1 MKNWYNILGVSRDAS
16 ANGIKLAYRT
26 LTSTRHPD
34 TKDNVEAYE
43 ILSDPVQ
50 RAEYDGRPGA
60 GTGSGNTSSS
70 HASGVP
76 GSREAPADDADKE
89 PEAFNIQIIPSTV
102 DFGIVMAG
110 AKNVNSV
117 VTLSWDRGSP
127 YMIRRSPSGGDW
139 WDISDVDFEAGR
151 ATFTVSAKVTKGI
164 SGGSHTAHFDIVV
177 DNVAHRVEL
186 VMSVRQPLVLSDKE
200 IFVYRGSW
208 LLATVAAFL
217 LSEYVDHFFNPAGS
231 PPAGLAFAGG
241 LWNIIVVVYGL
252 SRIFR
257 RKKLISI
264 FNIKMLWMYA
274 SCAVI
279 AFAVGVALLWT
290 YKNGIS
296 GWS

>member
-1 MKNWYNILGVSRDAS
+1 MKNWYEVLGVSRDAS
-16 ANGIKLAYRT
+16 ADVIKLAYRA
-26 LTSTRHPD
+26 LASAGHPD
-34 TKDNVEAYE
+34 TKDTVEAYE

-50 RAEYDGRPGA
+50 RAEYDRRLGA

-89 PEAFNIQIIPSTV
+89 PGAFNIQVIPSTV
-102 DFGIVMAG
+102 DFGIVKAG
-110 AKNVNSV
+110 AKNVNSIV
-117 VTLSWDRGSP
+117 MLSWDGGSP
-127 YMIRRSPSGGDW
+127 YMIKRPPSGGDW
-139 WDISDVDFEAGR
+139 WDISDVEFKAGR
-151 ATFTVSAKVTKGI
+151 AIFTVSAKVAKGI

-186 VMSVRQPLVLSDKE
+186 VMSARQPLVLSDKE
-200 IFVYRGSW
+200 IFAYRGSW
-208 LLATVAAFL
+208 LFATVATVL
-217 LSEYVDHFFNPAGS
+217 LSEYVEHFFNPTGS
-231 PPAGLAFAGG
+231 PPAGLAFTGG

-264 FNIKMLWMYA
+264 FNIKMLWIYA

-279 AFAVGVALLWT
+279 AFAAGVALLWT